1 MCTYVRTTTD
11 RYISV
16 EFIITEVHIKL
27 ILNRVHN
34 FDMSFTEQIV
44 HLSARQWQ
52 HYNRKRLYLVC
63 NKDEFPIESVAAV
76 CSIVSLIHL
85 GMFRK
90 TEAFIIDPAKSIAS
104 SVHHIYFFQDTDSQK
119 DTKVTLLYNLKKY
132 QR

>member
-34 FDMSFTEQIV
+34 FDMSFTEQVV

-63 NKDEFPIESVAAV
+63 NKDEFPIESVTAV
-76 CSIVSLIHL
+76 WSNVSLIHL